1 MIFRVADYLV
11 DRKDSLKNDP
21 GVPLR
26 ENDVTTPLLNSL
38 KNISFHIH

>member
-11 DRKDSLKNDP
+11 DRKDSLENNP

-26 ENDVTTPLLNSL
+26 ENDVRTLLLNSL
-38 KNISFHIH
+38 KKLFFNIH